1 MLLHLASPHPRKN
14 APGFPDID
22 RWRSQRCGR
31 SRWTARARSKVFGG
45 SRLPDREC
53 DERFLSVIT
62 PSASLP
68 RYRTALR
75 DVLCVSALVLG
86 VAGLGVLRGFHEE
99 TPHLFP
105 GPFGSLL
112 LAALIAL
119 FLAHLAGRRRGL
131 DLLGPLTERP
141 GLTLARTLPLLV
153 AAVGEKWLSV
163 ELLATAYDW
172 IEGYVASVEMADS
185 VYRLFSGLSLLAI
198 SLVFLWVLRQS
209 RRRIRR
215 LTKPWR
221 LLEAIG
227 LLGIAA
233 AVTALLVVGVAV
245 SVGPLKFGI
254 RNVTTSVLLV
264 AVAAQIVRAIS
275 EELFFRGL
283 LQTTLSR
290 LLELAGM
297 PAGRPAQVTSIFLVS
312 VGFTLEHYHAGPLVG
327 EELRSSLYVFAM
339 SCIFGALLVASRN
352 LYLVIA
358 THASINLVVGLL
370 VPMPIASDLAPVL
383 PPDIVA
389 MWLVVLLFTGI
400 AVAYRLRAGPA
411 G

>member
-1 MLLHLASPHPRKN
+1 V
-14 APGFPDID
+14 G
-22 RWRSQRCGR
+22 
-31 SRWTARARSKVFGG
+31 
-45 SRLPDREC
+45 
-53 DERFLSVIT
+53 
-62 PSASLP
+62 
-68 RYRTALR
+68 
-75 DVLCVSALVLG
+75 ALVLG
-86 VAGLGVLRGFHEE
+86 VAGLGVLRGFHEG

-112 LAALIAL
+112 LAALVVL
-119 FLAHLAGRRRGL
+119 FAAHVAGRRRGL
-131 DLLGPLTERP
+131 DLLGPSAERP
-141 GLTLARTLPLLV
+141 GLTLARTIPLLV
-153 AAVGEKWLSV
+153 AVVGEKWLSV
-163 ELLATAYDW
+163 ELLANAYEW
-172 IEGYVASVEMADS
+172 IEGYVSGVDMADS

-209 RRRIRR
+209 RRRLRR
-215 LTKPWR
+215 LTTPWR

-233 AVTALLVVGVAV
+233 VVTALLVVGVAA

-254 RNVTTSVLLV
+254 RNVTTSVLVV
-264 AVAAQIVRAIS
+264 AIAAQIVRAVS

-297 PAGRPAQVTSIFLVS
+297 PAGRPAQVTSILLVS
-312 VGFTLEHYHAGPLVG
+312 IGFTLEHYHAGGPID
-327 EELRSSLYVFAM
+327 EALRSSLYVFAM

-358 THASINLVVGLL
+358 AHASINLVVGLL

-400 AVAYRLRAGPA
+400 AVAYRLRAGTA